1 MALGLAKSL
10 SGADTTNVPSNV
22 LALMRKRKSLMG
34 VDSTKKV
41 NVIDDVKAVKS
52 GASPDPLGG
61 DKKRDSIA
69 AANQPKYEKYIESI
83 GYKSIKK

>member
-1 MALGLAKSL
+1 MAVGLAKSL

-22 LALMRKRKSLMG
+22 LTLMRKRKSLVG
-34 VDSTKKV
+34 SDTTR
-41 NVIDDVKAVKS
+41 NANTTDDIKAVKS
-52 GASPDPLGG
+52 GAAPDPIG

-83 GYKSIKK
+83 GYRSIKK